1 MIIQSKVYKYGTIF
15 IEKSLVTLSSKLSM
29 NYNSNNNNQYH
40 LLLFLLNSHKQF
52 KPLIYQCNKINE
64 YLSTIMKM
72 VDTNHQES

>member
-29 NYNSNNNNQYH
+29 NYNNNNNNQYH
-40 LLLFLLNSHKQF
+40 LLFLLNSHKQF

-64 YLSTIMKM
+64 YMKM
-72 VDTNHQES
+72 VDTNHQESEKEYL